1 MHWHPASNDKN
12 AKRTTLVLRISLA
25 ATLAYV
31 VVTFVAGLRAHSLAL
46 LSESGHNV
54 SDFLALLLSFAAVYF
69 QSRPA
74 DHARTFGYQRAG
86 VLAAFIN
93 AATLIAISLW
103 IAVEAVHRLS
113 APVAVEP
120 RLMMIVAAA
129 GVAMNGIIAALLWG
143 VARDV
148 NLRSAF
154 LHMAGDTLSTA
165 AVIAGGFGIL
175 LTGQNWIDP
184 VLSLLIAALIFW
196 SSIGIVRETL
206 NILLEGAP
214 RGCSPAQIRSGMEAV
229 EGVVNVHDLHV
240 WCLGSN
246 SRALACH
253 VTIADIPPSE
263 SACILIKL
271 NGLLREQFQI
281 SHTTIQFEHIG
292 CEHLRGLR
300 RASRDHFRWPR
311 ASSQPRALAYSEE
324 ALSLARLHLAPA
336 ALRFALFACAP
347 AAAWPQA
354 SQNQA
359 ATPAQTVTAAQLE
372 ALTGAYANRNEPD
385 TPLSIYVE
393 DGKLVYESE
402 RRLPVALEPISPTE
416 FAIPNTKSSL
426 RFALDSSGRGAS
438 VVLSQGSDHSVSYR
452 IGAAGA
458 PRLPRLRAH

>member
-1 MHWHPASNDKN
+1 MHWHAAPNEKN
-12 AKRTTLVLRISLA
+12 ARRTTLVLCISLA

-54 SDFLALLLSFAAVYF
+54 SDFLALLFSFTAVYF

-74 DHARTFGYQRAG
+74 DHTRTFGYQRAG

-113 APVAVEP
+113 APVAVQP
-120 RLMMIVAAA
+120 RIMMIVAAA
-129 GVAMNGIIAALLWG
+129 GVVMNGVIAALLWG

-184 VLSLLIAALIFW
+184 VLSLLIAALILW

-214 RGCSPAQIRSGMEAV
+214 RDCSPSEIRLGMQAV

-240 WCLGSN
+240 WSLGSH

-253 VTIADIPPSE
+253 VTIDDIPPSA
-263 SACILIKL
+263 SACILVKL
-271 NGLLREQFQI
+271 NHLLREQYQI

-292 CEHLRGLR
+292 CEDLDGCV
-300 RASRDHFRWPR
+300 AP
-311 ASSQPRALAYSEE
+311 PE
-324 ALSLARLHLAPA
+324 AIS
-336 ALRFALFACAP
+336 
-347 AAAWPQA
+347 
-354 SQNQA
+354 
-359 ATPAQTVTAAQLE
+359 
-372 ALTGAYANRNEPD
+372 TG
-385 TPLSIYVE
+385 
-393 DGKLVYESE
+393 
-402 RRLPVALEPISPTE
+402 
-416 FAIPNTKSSL
+416 
-426 RFALDSSGRGAS
+426 
-438 VVLSQGSDHSVSYR
+438 H
-452 IGAAGA
+452 
-458 PRLPRLRAH
+458 AHPHRHAH

>member
-1 MHWHPASNDKN
+1 MHVHAAPAGKSTN
-12 AKRTTLVLRISLA
+12 RTSLVLRISLV

-31 VVTFVAGLRAHSLAL
+31 VVTFIAGLRAHSLAL
-46 LSESGHNV
+46 LSEAGHNV

-93 AATLIAISLW
+93 AGTLIAISLL

-113 APVAVEP
+113 SPVVVEP

-143 VARDV
+143 VAHDV

-154 LHMAGDTLSTA
+154 VHMAGDTLSTA
-165 AVIAGGFGIL
+165 AVIAGGVGIL
-175 LTGQNWIDP
+175 LTGHNWIDP

-196 SSIGIVRETL
+196 SSVGIVRETL

-214 RGCSPAQIRSGMEAV
+214 RGISLPQIRSGMEAV

-240 WCLGSN
+240 WSLGSQ

-263 SACILIKL
+263 SACILINL
-271 NGLLREQFQI
+271 NSLLRAQYQI

-292 CEHLRGLR
+292 CEYLDGCV
-300 RASRDHFRWPR
+300 AP
-311 ASSQPRALAYSEE
+311 PEVIPEE
-324 ALSLARLHLAPA
+324 H
-336 ALRFALFACAP
+336 
-347 AAAWPQA
+347 
-354 SQNQA
+354 
-359 ATPAQTVTAAQLE
+359 
-372 ALTGAYANRNEPD
+372 
-385 TPLSIYVE
+385 
-393 DGKLVYESE
+393 
-402 RRLPVALEPISPTE
+402 
-416 FAIPNTKSSL
+416 
-426 RFALDSSGRGAS
+426 
-438 VVLSQGSDHSVSYR
+438 
-452 IGAAGA
+452 
-458 PRLPRLRAH
+458 AHHHGHAH